1 MFFEVAVVHSIWY
14 GGDCCERTFS
24 IRVIRHFRP
33 YTKVS
38 KLYCFI
44 CLYCFIHVLCVNFEM
59 STSFGRLSPHE
70 PTIGRGEGF
79 PGSLKFARI
88 HKGKCDDA
96 STTIFPKGQ
105 LLNCFIEV
113 TYSLT
118 LHKSLALGTFQ
129 VDLVVLALGKNLALG
144 EVKLHWL

>member
-1 MFFEVAVVHSIWY
+1 MNLQSEGGRFSRFAEVLLGFIEEYV
-14 GGDCCERTFS
+14 G
-24 IRVIRHFRP
+24 
-33 YTKVS
+33 
-38 KLYCFI
+38 LYVY
-44 CLYCFIHVLCVNFEM
+44 L
-59 STSFGRLSPHE
+59 
-70 PTIGRGEGF
+70 
-79 PGSLKFARI
+79 
-88 HKGKCDDA
+88 KCDDA

-144 EVKLHWL
+144 EVKLHWLLLKALCC